1 MTSGGNNF
9 NDFPEIVPTREMT
22 TKIEKTSCFHVGGR
36 GPISWMG
43 SMQQHRQYPAESVTA
58 ASQRTA
64 VVSLTAECSD
74 GAAFFMNK
82 LACHWLLHQLLHLPR
97 TNTVYSAW
105 SMTHI
110 CAGVWGCG
118 RPRAAP
124 AKSQAEQ
131 RTERRFISTLLQ
143 LNNLSERHLGRV
155 TMQVNPFP
163 DCLPILLSLSGF
175 TF

>member
-1 MTSGGNNF
+1 MSVAVDLFLEWAQCSSINSTQLNPPLRPAS
-9 NDFPEIVPTREMT
+9 I
-22 TKIEKTSCFHVGGR
+22 
-36 GPISWMG
+36 
-43 SMQQHRQYPAESVTA
+43 QQWW
-58 ASQRTA
+58 
-64 VVSLTAECSD
+64 LTAECSD

-82 LACHWLLHQLLHLPR
+82 LPRHWLLHQLLHLPR

-131 RTERRFISTLLQ
+131 KTERRFISTLLQ

-175 TF
+175 NFSSFFPLFSCWFHMIDSADICQLWAH

>member
-1 MTSGGNNF
+1 MSVAVDLFLEWAQCSSIDSTQLNPSLRPASVQQWYHLLQSAVTVLLSSWTNLRVTDSSINCF
-9 NDFPEIVPTREMT
+9 TCPEQTLPIQ
-22 TKIEKTSCFHVGGR
+22 R
-36 GPISWMG
+36 GVW
-43 SMQQHRQYPAESVTA
+43 
-58 ASQRTA
+58 
-64 VVSLTAECSD
+64 
-74 GAAFFMNK
+74 
-82 LACHWLLHQLLHLPR
+82 
-97 TNTVYSAW
+97 
-105 SMTHI
+105 HI
-110 CAGVWGCG
+110 YAGVWGCG

-124 AKSQAEQ
+124 AKSHAEQ